1 MRKRGEARGSFDSGR
16 KALTEPKLTVA
27 QRIEQLPLGR
37 FHQRFVGLVS
47 LGNFFDL
54 YDIFIVAY
62 LGAALQQSGF
72 LTLRQFTVFVA
83 AGFLGMFVGT
93 VVFGMGSDRMG
104 RRSAFI
110 FLLLIY
116 SIFTFADA
124 FAPNAKWL
132 IALRFF
138 AGVGIGA
145 EIVVIDTYVTEVVP
159 SYARGRYV
167 AITQIAGFCAVPVA
181 AMLSRALVPTHWL
194 ISGWRWVMVIGAS
207 GALLTWWFRRRL
219 PESPRWLEARGR
231 VAEAETVM
239 AALESESFAASERS
253 GERQVTTGERQER
266 KRFNTGGREVRT
278 TEDAEKEKSRSLA
291 SLGMTDSPAARPGK
305 TPAGTPALRVREA
318 DTSFRERE
326 ADASF
331 REREADA
338 SFRELWKAPYLS
350 RTVMLVLFQALQT
363 IGFYGFANWAPT
375 FLLKQGV
382 SLLHSLEYTLLIAV
396 VSPVGPLLAAWTS
409 DRLERKWTIVTLA
422 LLVAGLGLGFGNSVA
437 PAAVVGFGALLTLA
451 NYWFSAAFHAYQAEL
466 FPTRLRATG
475 VGFTYSWSRLSAA
488 FTSLLIGWVL
498 NGYGV
503 LAVFAMLAVAMT
515 LVAVVIGAMGPRTN
529 RMVLEEISG

>member
-1 MRKRGEARGSFDSGR
+1 MTIAERVER
-16 KALTEPKLTVA
+16 
-27 QRIEQLPLGR
+27 LPLGG
-37 FHQRFVGLVS
+37 FHRRFVGLVS

-62 LGAALQQSGF
+62 IGAALQQSGF
-72 LTLRQFTVFVA
+72 LTLRQFTFFVA

-110 FLLLIY
+110 LLLLIY
-116 SIFTFADA
+116 SVFTFADA
-124 FAPNAKWL
+124 FAPSAVWL

-167 AITQIAGFCAVPVA
+167 AITQVAGFCAVPVA
-181 AMLSRALVPTHWL
+181 ALLSRALVPTHWL
-194 ISGWRWVMVIGAS
+194 VSGWRWVMVIGAS

-231 VAEAETVM
+231 VAEAEAVM
-239 AALESESFAASERS
+239 AGLEAESFSASGRS
-253 GERQVTTGERQER
+253 GEWRATSGEKEGERI
-266 KRFNTGGREVRT
+266 NTANAVGS
-278 TEDAEKEKSRSLA
+278 TEDAEEEKSRSLTPVRQRQA
-291 SLGMTDSPAARPGK
+291 TGFGMTGYPAVESRGAFK
-305 TPAGTPALRVREA
+305 
-318 DTSFRERE
+318 
-326 ADASF
+326 
-331 REREADA
+331 
-338 SFRELWKAPYLS
+338 ELWRRPYLS
-350 RTVMLVLFQALQT
+350 RTVMLVVFQALQT

-375 FLLKQGV
+375 FLLKRGV
-382 SLLHSLEYTLLIAV
+382 SLLHSLEYTMFIAL
-396 VSPVGPLLAAWTS
+396 VSPIGPLLGAWTS
-409 DRLERKWTIVTLA
+409 DRFERKWTIVVLA
-422 LLVAGLGLGFGNSVA
+422 LLVAGLGLGFGNSIV
-437 PAAVVGFGALLTLA
+437 PVAVVGFGALLTLA

-488 FTSLLIGWVL
+488 FTSILVGWVL
-498 NGYGV
+498 RDYGV
-503 LAVFAMLAVAMT
+503 PAVFVMLAVAMS
-515 LVAVVIGAMGPRTN
+515 LVACVIGGMGPRTN
-529 RMVLEEISG
+529 GMVLEEIAG